1 MIPEWKELR
10 KKARKV
16 KILDEVYFALAN
28 EYVDLKSDFECAN
41 ILETAILW
49 FDMILY
55 PIYIVIR
62 LCMLDISPTYLLTLV
77 KTYRLWVDW
86 FRLQEIEK
94 KIDIWKTT
102 VRSLGGPWI
111 ASNNPDLH
119 VFVYADGMER
129 IKYSKAVRHPC
140 QKTEKTSPKV
150 QPPVQ
155 LQASSPPKSPS
166 VPSEVPLV
174 L

>member
-1 MIPEWKELR
+1 MIPEWKDLR
-10 KKARKV
+10 KKSRKV
-16 KILDEVYFALAN
+16 KILDEAYFALAN
-28 EYVDLKSDFECAN
+28 EYVDLKSDFECVD

-49 FDMILY
+49 FDMIVY

-62 LCMLDISPTYLLTLV
+62 LCMLDISPTYLLTLI
-77 KTYRLWVDW
+77 KTYRLWIDW

-94 KIDIWKTT
+94 KVDTWKTT

-111 ASNNPDLH
+111 ASNDPDLH

-129 IKYSKAVRHPC
+129 IKYSQGHRSS
-140 QKTEKTSPKV
+140 QKTEKKSPKV
-150 QPPVQ
+150 LHPVQ
-155 LQASSPPKSPS
+155 LPASSLPKSPS

-174 L
+174 P

>member
-1 MIPEWKELR
+1 MIPEWKDLR
-10 KKARKV
+10 KKSRKV
-16 KILDEVYFALAN
+16 KILDEAYFALAN
-28 EYVDLKSDFECAN
+28 EYVDLKSDFECVD

-49 FDMILY
+49 FDMIVY

-62 LCMLDISPTYLLTLV
+62 LCMLDISPTYLLTLI
-77 KTYRLWVDW
+77 KTYRLWIDW

-94 KIDIWKTT
+94 KVDTWKTT

-111 ASNNPDLH
+111 ASNDPDLH

-129 IKYSKAVRHPC
+129 IKYSQGHRSS

-150 QPPVQ
+150 EHPVQ
-155 LQASSPPKSPS
+155 
-166 VPSEVPLV
+166 
-174 L
+174 